1 MHYCSAGALGQLVP
15 ADAPYDAPRGVAD
28 VSAKDANLKVSCD
41 RDTVTDADQML
52 FKPERA
58 APKVKSVYIKVKHS

>member
-1 MHYCSAGALGQLVP
+1 MHYCSAGVLGQLVP
-15 ADAPYDAPRGVAD
+15 AGAPYDALCGVAD
-28 VSAKDANLKVSCD
+28 VSAEDANLKVSYD

-58 APKVKSVYIKVKHS
+58 FPKVKSVYIKVKHS